1 MQGIERIKQ
10 HILANADATV
20 KAIQED
26 AAALEKKTLAES
38 EERCRKILQEA
49 EENARRDAA
58 MTVRRGESLAD
69 AEKRKN
75 RLAHRQN
82 IAESVISRALIL
94 LTEESE
100 ERRVERYASWVHAL
114 GVKEGVIT
122 LSEREQHLK
131 EPLADA
137 LGAGTFTFSKLGGNF
152 SGGIMIQHGRVT
164 DNLTYD
170 LAVRDHRPELTRHIF
185 EMLGDDLLAEEEP
198 DDA

>member
-1 MQGIERIKQ
+1 VQGIERIKQ

-20 KAIQED
+20 KTIQED
-26 AAALEKKTLAES
+26 AAAFEKKTLAES
-38 EERCRKILQEA
+38 EERCRNILQDA

-82 IAESVISRALIL
+82 IAEAVISRALNL
-94 LTEESE
+94 LTEEPE
-100 ERRVERYASWVHAL
+100 ERRVERYASWVRVL
-114 GVKEGVIT
+114 GVNEGVIT
-122 LSEREQHLK
+122 LSEREQHL
-131 EPLADA
+131 ERPLAAA
-137 LGAGTFTFSKLGGNF
+137 LASETFAFSKQGGSF
-152 SGGIMIQHGRVT
+152 SGGIVIQHGRVT

-170 LAVRDHRPELTRHIF
+170 LAVRDHRPELTRLIF
-185 EMLGDDLLAEEEP
+185 EMLGGDLVAEEES